1 MGTTS
6 SDLRRRVALW
16 VVAFAVAIAAA
27 LAFSQ
32 VFAGYSA
39 PERSLDNISL
49 QKHKRKCDDEKRKKR
64 DNCKDDCGIG
74 RGGYGRP
81 RQHPDNP
88 RRCRNRW

>member
-1 MGTTS
+1 MTT
-6 SDLRRRVALW
+6 DLKRKVALW
-16 VVAFAVAIAAA
+16 VAALAIAIAAA

-32 VFAGYSA
+32 VLSGYSST

-49 QKHKRKCDDEKRKKR
+49 QKHKRKCDDEKRRNR
-64 DNCKDDCGIG
+64 DNCRDDCGIG